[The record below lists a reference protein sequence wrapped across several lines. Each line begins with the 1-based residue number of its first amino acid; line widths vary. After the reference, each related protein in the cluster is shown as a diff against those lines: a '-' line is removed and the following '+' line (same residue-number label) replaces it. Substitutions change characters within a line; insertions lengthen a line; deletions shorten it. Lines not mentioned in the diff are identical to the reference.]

1 MSDFSTRRGLKPP
14 ERKFSVLRSTR
25 REGDHMNRTTFIN
38 SLAAGMLA
46 AAPVF
51 SAVADDGMR
60 TYAVSITN
68 LTRGVS
74 FTPIMVATHQ
84 PGVRLYNLGEPPSDA
99 LAAMAEGGDTGPL
112 AAIINATPNAKTAS
126 SSGLLGPGQTVT
138 VTVASLK
145 GSNHMSLAAM
155 MLPTNDGFIA
165 VTDMPL
171 PKAKQAVAYLSN
183 GHDAGSE
190 PNDELCASIPGPTC
204 QGEGGSPGVGGEGF
218 VHIHAGIHGIG
229 NLEPS
234 EYDWRNPVARITVRQ
249 VDSE

>member
-1 MSDFSTRRGLKPP
+1 
-14 ERKFSVLRSTR
+14 
-25 REGDHMNRTTFIN
+25 MNRTTLIN
-38 SLAAGMLA
+38 RLAFGLLAAT
-46 AAPVF
+46 PVF
-51 SAVADDGMR
+51 SAIADDGMR

-84 PGVRLYNLGEPPSDA
+84 WGIRLYNLGEAPSDA

-112 AAIINATPNAKTAS
+112 AALINATPKARTAS
-126 SSGLLGPGQTVT
+126 SSGLLDPGQTVT

-165 VTDMPL
+165 LTDVPL
-171 PKAKQAVAYLSN
+171 PSGNQAVTYVSN
-183 GHDAGSE
+183 AHDAGSE
-190 PNDELCASIPGPTC
+190 PNDELCGNIPGPTC

-229 NLEPS
+229 DLEAS

>member
-1 MSDFSTRRGLKPP
+1 
-14 ERKFSVLRSTR
+14 
-25 REGDHMNRTTFIN
+25 MNRTTLIN
-38 SLAAGMLA
+38 SLAVGLLA

-84 PGVRLYNLGEPPSDA
+84 QGVRLYNVGEPPSDA

-112 AAIINATPNAKTAS
+112 AAIINATPKARTAS
-126 SSGLLGPGQTVT
+126 SSGLLDPGQTVT

-145 GSNHMSLAAM
+145 GSNHISLAAM

-165 VTDMPL
+165 VTDVPL
-171 PKAKQAVAYLSN
+171 PKGKQAVAYLSN

-229 NLEPS
+229 NLESS